1 MGKLVHPHPSNAQAV
16 FCLVDVCLLVVS
28 PKALSKFIEIIDFDP
43 VEQSFNQTYVLKG
56 ENKCISGGGLLSTIL
71 LNLLLIQLAR
81 NIILRILTD
90 YQPSLTQIHHS
101 VENTDK

>member
-1 MGKLVHPHPSNAQAV
+1 M
-16 FCLVDVCLLVVS
+16 DVCLLVIS